1 MQAAQKKMF
10 NKMHFLL
17 ALLRKSCYN
26 VTVATNKNG
35 ALNAS
40 STHKNV
46 LQHANSTKQCV

>member
-17 ALLRKSCYN
+17 ALLLKSCYK

-35 ALNAS
+35 AL
-40 STHKNV
+40 KCK
-46 LQHANSTKQCV
+46 QHTQKCFTTCK